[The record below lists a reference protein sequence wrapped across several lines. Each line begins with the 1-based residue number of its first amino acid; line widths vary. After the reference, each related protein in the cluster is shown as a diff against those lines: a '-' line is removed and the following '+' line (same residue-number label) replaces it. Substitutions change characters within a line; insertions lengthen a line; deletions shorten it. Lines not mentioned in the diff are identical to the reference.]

1 MWTIPSSLECG
12 QKKKRKRYD
21 VKDDASNVESK
32 GIWPKVVQIERS
44 PKENHLR
51 RDKGRI
57 QTRSLKSTSSNH
69 MPGLRKWNQMA
80 SMMKIHHTPKKL
92 IQTFQV

>member
-1 MWTIPSSLECG
+1 MWTTPSSPECG

-21 VKDDASNVESK
+21 AKDDASNVESK

-44 PKENHLR
+44 PKQNHLR

-57 QTRSLKSTSSNH
+57 QTRSSNSTSRNH
-69 MPGLRKWNQMA
+69 MPGLRKRNQMTN
-80 SMMKIHHTPKKL
+80 MMKIHHTPKKL
-92 IQTFQV
+92 IQIFQA